1 VAVLSII
8 LLVPSLERLCTST
21 SILFQFDCTIHF
33 YTSFMVYVF
42 NNLLNDS
49 ELSADSLWCIGEYEM
64 EKCHCAR
71 VAKHWIG

>member
-1 VAVLSII
+1 
-8 LLVPSLERLCTST
+8 
-21 SILFQFDCTIHF
+21 
-33 YTSFMVYVF
+33 MVYVF